1 MSNEPTKVMTSA
13 ATATYDAYIA
23 AGWTDAQLVE
33 HGLMQP
39 RAESTTDSSDE
50 RLRLLL
56 ERIERLREEKKAIAD
71 DERDVFAEAKAV
83 GYDTKIMREILKLRA
98 MRPDDRHEM
107 EILIDTYKVAAGLS

>member
-1 MSNEPTKVMTSA
+1 MANEPTKVMTSA
-13 ATATYDAYIA
+13 ATASYDAYIE

-33 HGLMQP
+33 HGFMQP
-39 RAESTTDSSDE
+39 RAESTTDAGDE

-107 EILIDTYKVAAGLS
+107 EIVLETYKAATGLA